1 MMFSLL
7 LILHHQTLN
16 WDKFW
21 LHHILRHVVFNLERN
36 DYFCGKKVKYVK
48 KQKDNLLLYMTQLFC
63 FRWAS

>member
-48 KQKDNLLLYMTQLFC
+48 NN
-63 FRWAS
+63 